1 MKVIAFLLLSLLVT
15 VNAVTRYTNNGAD
28 WTDALCQNGTRQSPI
43 NIDTKYTSILTDK
56 SVSIDGMN
64 VATVTLSYD
73 ASHLQITDDFVASA
87 TLRSDEDE
95 REYTFVNT
103 HFHAPSEHT
112 VDGVQA
118 DLESHTVFA
127 RQGRTYADYLVLGV
141 MWVHDNDAKNDSYLA
156 AINAGGLTTTPS
168 TQSIS
173 NVPFKD
179 FYGWASPKEKY
190 TYIGSL
196 TTPNCTENVEW
207 FVVKETRKINSAQLS
222 EYTSKWAGNSGF
234 ASGKGNNRILRP
246 LGARQVYL
254 THGEKIDKWELASI
268 ILVCLLGLLSAILS
282 GMIFYQ
288 CVYKKNKNQSNK
300 GYGRNSEAQGLHN
313 EGGQASNPCA

>member
-1 MKVIAFLLLSLLVT
+1 MFI
-15 VNAVTRYTNNGAD
+15 
-28 WTDALCQNGTRQSPI
+28 GTRQSPI
-43 NIDTKYTSILTDK
+43 NIDTKYTSILTDRT
-56 SVSIDGMN
+56 VSIDGRN
-64 VATVTLSYD
+64 VSPVTLSYD
-73 ASHLQITDDFVASA
+73 ASNLKITDNFIAGA
-87 TLRSDEDE
+87 TLRSDEE
-95 REYTFVNT
+95 VREYTSVNT

-112 VDGVQA
+112 IDGVQA

-127 RQGRTYADYLVLGV
+127 RQGRTYADYIVLSV
-141 MWVHDNDAKNDSYLA
+141 MWVHENDAKNDSYLE
-156 AINAGGLTTTPS
+156 AINAGGLTSTPS

-190 TYIGSL
+190 TYVGSL

-207 FVVKETRKINSAQLS
+207 FVVKEKRKINSAQLL

-246 LGARQVYL
+246 LGARQVHL

-268 ILVCLLGLLSAILS
+268 VLFCLLGLLLFVLS
-282 GMIFYQ
+282 GMIYYKF
-288 CVYKKNKNQSNK
+288 VYKRNKNQSNK
-300 GYGRNSEAQGLHN
+300 VS
-313 EGGQASNPCA
+313 PT